1 MGDYYS
7 LQADI
12 VSGYFYGDVTR
23 PIGLKP
29 NSGSVDDYLVYYK
42 TWTGQDHG
50 GEGDDT
56 DVSLGIFGSWKIDRN
71 DAGSDGQN
79 GDIIIVRKSDR
90 KVIKVTGD
98 LYNDSNYTVT
108 VITNVNYPEL
118 QRLRLLGII

>member
-7 LQADI
+7 KQARI
-12 VSGYFYGDVTR
+12 NGGYFQGDVTR

-42 TWTGQDHG
+42 TWTGQDEG
-50 GEGDDT
+50 GVSDNT
-56 DVSLGIFGSWKIDRN
+56 DVSLGIFGSWKIDRK